1 MVDVNLSLFHRGLLR
16 CTIECCG
23 ARQPSEDWLISLNK
37 WSGKALIEA
46 ARLTILHT
54 TVDAAYL
61 SHRPDRDHG
70 PVSLA

>member
-37 WSGKALIEA
+37 WSGGALIQD
-46 ARLTILHT
+46 ARLTVLHT
-54 TVDAAYL
+54 TVDAAAL
-61 SHRPDRDHG
+61 SHRAEGYHG
-70 PVSLA
+70 AVSPA

>member
-37 WSGKALIEA
+37 WSGEALIEG

-54 TVDAAYL
+54 TVDAAAL

-70 PVSLA
+70 AVSLA